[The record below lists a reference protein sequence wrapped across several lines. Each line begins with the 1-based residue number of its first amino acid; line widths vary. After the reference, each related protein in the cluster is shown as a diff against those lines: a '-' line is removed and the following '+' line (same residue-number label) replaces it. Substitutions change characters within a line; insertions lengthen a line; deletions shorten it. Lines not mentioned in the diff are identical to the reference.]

1 MSVMGAPSIQAR
13 RDWKSSPGPP
23 LRISR
28 NDERFAGFEEGFEA
42 AQDLRPPFPHS
53 LEGGAPLRKLVVSHA
68 ELAHQSHR
76 LDLVGHARGLVFDEL
91 RLEAV
96 HQLLSRNHL
105 DHHAFHTRAGPPVQF
120 GPVHVVEPAAW
131 LELGLE
137 FETHVVL
144 TRKLRPRERIP
155 KRPWRGADVDDV
167 DQLGLEDAHRCA
179 KFRIAR
185 SENADFHK
193 VLLHLWNS
201 SAVSC
206 ASADR
211 GTSSRA

>member
-53 LEGGAPLRKLVVSHA
+53 LEGGAPLRKRVVSHA

-96 HQLLSRNHL
+96 HQFLSRIYV
-105 DHHAFHTRAGPPVQF
+105 DHHAFHAGTGPPVQLR
-120 GPVHVVEPAAW
+120 PVHVVEPAAS

-137 FETHVVL
+137 LEAHVVL
-144 TRKLRPRERIP
+144 TRELRQRERIP
-155 KRPWRGADVDDV
+155 KRPRRGADVDDV
-167 DQLGLEDAHRCA
+167 DEDY
-179 KFRIAR
+179 FRSLPSTSGFTTLIALP
-185 SENADFHK
+185 A
-193 VLLHLWNS
+193 
-201 SAVSC
+201 
-206 ASADR
+206 
-211 GTSSRA
+211 T